1 MKKVLLRYT
10 LYQLPALALL
20 VFIFLVVRQW
30 VEIPGWVS
38 AGVLAAWILKDI
50 VLFPL
55 TWRAYERDGEK
66 KTNTI
71 IGRTGI
77 ARDRL
82 APSGYVT
89 VRGELWR
96 AETTGKCSNVEKG
109 EAVRVN
115 DIKGLTLL
123 VEKTD
128 QSTIP

>member
-20 VFIFLVVRQW
+20 GFVFLALRQW
-30 VEIPGWVS
+30 VEIPVWVS
-38 AGVLAAWILKDI
+38 AGVLTAWIVKDI
-50 VLFPL
+50 VLFPI

-66 KTNTI
+66 KTNTL
-71 IGRTGI
+71 IGTTGI

-96 AETTGKCSNVEKG
+96 AETTGNGLNVEKG

-115 DIKGLTLL
+115 EIKGLTLL